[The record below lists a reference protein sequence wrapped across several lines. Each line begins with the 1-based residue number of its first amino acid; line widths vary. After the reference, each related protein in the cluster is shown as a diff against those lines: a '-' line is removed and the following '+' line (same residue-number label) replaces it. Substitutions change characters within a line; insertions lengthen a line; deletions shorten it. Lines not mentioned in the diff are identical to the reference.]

1 MSTGG
6 FLIMPVTFVILFV
19 TLLSGVGLLVVGAMR
34 LIRGRDSLINA
45 IKAGAIFVGGLVLL
59 ALVVSMFLGEPIN
72 AFVIFVL
79 LFAGIFGLLVWVATL
94 ADCAINEPSQ
104 GNEKIVW
111 IIIIVFTH
119 ILGAVLYL
127 LLRRPR
133 RIAQTGR

>member
-1 MSTGG
+1 
-6 FLIMPVTFVILFV
+6 
-19 TLLSGVGLLVVGAMR
+19 
-34 LIRGRDSLINA
+34 
-45 IKAGAIFVGGLVLL
+45 LL

-119 ILGAVLYL
+119 LLGAVLYL